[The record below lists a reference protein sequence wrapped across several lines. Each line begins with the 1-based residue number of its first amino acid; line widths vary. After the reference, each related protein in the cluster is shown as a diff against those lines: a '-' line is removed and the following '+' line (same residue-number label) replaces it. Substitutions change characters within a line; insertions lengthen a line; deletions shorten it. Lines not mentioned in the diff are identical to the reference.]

1 MITLYFLKVKLSGH
15 VHLNSLKRRCNGV
28 RVLAF
33 FFLDQEIKIEKDA
46 TSTQPHSDFCIKP

>member
-15 VHLNSLKRRCNGV
+15 VHWNSLKRRCNGV

-33 FFLDQEIKIEKDA
+33 FPRPRDKSGKGCYQY
-46 TSTQPHSDFCIKP
+46 TTT